1 MTTFNQ
7 LLFNSPINLSLSY
20 QLYMMQNQEAIDSH
34 SGKSIQNYIDEIPTW
49 SNGTATSYP
58 PMTKVQWRIWLLATS
73 GKFFEGMVVFMMGLT
88 LPLITIQFQLSSLQK
103 GLMSSSILFGILI
116 GASVLGGL
124 ADMYGRKRMFIVAM
138 LLFTLCLIGLALSPS
153 VYWTICFNFGVGL
166 ALGCDYPT
174 AHLMISENI
183 PTNKRGK
190 LVLGAFAFQSIG
202 VFLGIL
208 VGIVVLTNID
218 DIDAWRIMYAIAIL
232 PAIIITIARCS
243 IPESAHW
250 LMNQNKEIEA
260 THALRTLLKRT
271 SQNPLVIKIDK
282 TAEKPDMGWREGYK
296 KLFSKKYRPKTLLA
310 SLPWF
315 IQDLGTYGIGIF
327 TPVILATILPQ
338 SSTDHNSLDATIN
351 QIIYSAKGTA
361 LIDAL
366 LIVGVIFAI
375 IYSDKIGRMKLQI
388 YGFIGCAVGLLL
400 AVISTYSTG
409 SAHLYLLFAGFML
422 FNFMNNFGPNSQTYL
437 ISGEVFPICIRAKG
451 AGFSAS
457 IGKVGAI
464 TTAFLFPILMNIFG
478 VSPVLIALIFTSL
491 LGAWV
496 THHYRFETSGQNI
509 ENL

>member
-1 MTTFNQ
+1 MMT
-7 LLFNSPINLSLSY
+7 
-20 QLYMMQNQEAIDSH
+20 NQEKIDSN

-49 SNGTATSYP
+49 SDGTATFYV
-58 PMTKVQWRIWLLATS
+58 PMTKIQWRIWLLATS

-88 LPLITIQFQLSSLQK
+88 LPLITIQFHLSSLQK
-103 GLMSSSILFGILI
+103 GLISSSILFGILI
-116 GASVLGGL
+116 GASALGGL
-124 ADMYGRKRMFIVAM
+124 ADIYGRKRMFIIEM
-138 LLFTLCLIGLALSPS
+138 FIFSLCLIGLALSPS
-153 VYWTICFNFGVGL
+153 VYWIIFFNFGVGL

-183 PTNKRGK
+183 PTNNRGK

-208 VGIVVLTNID
+208 VGIVVLSYSD
-218 DIDAWRIMYAIAIL
+218 DINAWRIMYAVAIL
-232 PAIIITIARCS
+232 PAIIITVARCY

-250 LMNQNKEIEA
+250 LLNQNKEKEA
-260 THALRTLLKRT
+260 AHALRTLLKRT
-271 SQNPLVIKIDK
+271 PQYPINIKIDR
-282 TAEKPDMGWREGYK
+282 TIEKPDIGWLKGYK
-296 KLFSKKYRPKTLLA
+296 KLFNKKYRPKTLLA

-327 TPVILATILPQ
+327 TPVILATML
-338 SSTDHNSLDATIN
+338 TKNTVADDSLHGTIS

-400 AVISTYSTG
+400 AVISTYSSD
-409 SAHLYLLFAGFML
+409 SAHIYLLFAGFML

-437 ISGEVFPICIRAKG
+437 ISGEVFPVSIRAKG

-457 IGKVGAI
+457 IGKLGAI
-464 TTAFLFPILMNIFG
+464 TTAFLFPILMNTFG

-496 THHYRFETSGQNI
+496 TYHYRFETSGQNI
-509 ENL
+509 ENI